1 MTEHTATGVSAEAP
15 TGGASSGDA
24 ATADDRRHEGN
35 SVVERAASSAGVRTG
50 TTDSAGRRGDSRM
63 STVLAIDA
71 GQTGIKVRLR
81 GHDMVFPGIR
91 THEPL
96 LPQLTAVAHAAIE
109 RTGAEV
115 SVVSA
120 GVSGL
125 TSQEADAAEFL
136 ARIGDPTVREV
147 ILAHDSTTSFLGAL
161 GDTRGA
167 VVAAG
172 TGVVTLAVG
181 AERVA
186 RVDGWG
192 YLMGDAGS
200 GYWIGREALDAVMR
214 EFDGRGP
221 ATRLRAV
228 AEERWPDLGQAYIH
242 LQSADDRVSV
252 VASFAEQV
260 ARLASDGDAVSQHIT
275 VRAGGELAHS
285 VETALRRVRSDDP
298 DEHFAACAIGGVFRS
313 PQLHEAFA
321 SHIRASELDVT
332 LVEPRGLGIDGA
344 VALAGLEAGHPL
356 AHAVSVAQV

>member
-1 MTEHTATGVSAEAP
+1 MTDRTITGASAEAP
-15 TGGASSGDA
+15 TGGPSTWNEAM
-24 ATADDRRHEGN
+24 
-35 SVVERAASSAGVRTG
+35 AGFG
-50 TTDSAGRRGDSRM
+50 GRRGDTRM

-71 GQTGIKVRLR
+71 GQTGIKVRVR
-81 GHDMVFPGIR
+81 GHDLVFPGIR

-96 LPQLTAVAHAAIE
+96 LPQLAAVAHAAIE
-109 RTGAEV
+109 QTGAEV

-125 TSQEADAAEFL
+125 TTRESDAAAFL
-136 ARIGDPTVREV
+136 ARIDDPAVRQV

-181 AERVA
+181 AEHVA

-221 ATRLRAV
+221 ATALRAV
-228 AEERWPDLGQAYIH
+228 AEERWPDLTQAYIH
-242 LQSADDRVSV
+242 LQSDHDRVSV
-252 VASFAEQV
+252 VASFAAHV
-260 ARLASDGDAVSQHIT
+260 ARLATDGDAVSQHIT

-285 VETALRRVRSDDP
+285 VETALRRVRSDEP

-313 PQLHEAFA
+313 PQLREAFA
-321 SHIRASELDVT
+321 SHIAASGFDVT
-332 LVEPRGLGIDGA
+332 LVEPRGHGIDGA
-344 VALAGLEAGHPL
+344 AALAGLAPQHPL
-356 AHAVSVAQV
+356 AHAVSIAHA